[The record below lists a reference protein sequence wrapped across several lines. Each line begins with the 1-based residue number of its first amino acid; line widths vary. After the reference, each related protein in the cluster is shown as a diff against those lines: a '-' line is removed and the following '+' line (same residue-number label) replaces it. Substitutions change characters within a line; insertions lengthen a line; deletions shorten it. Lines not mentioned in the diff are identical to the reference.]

1 MRCLED
7 YTFANKPLVVI
18 SAQAPSLA
26 KHPVDDGMAQ
36 GANFYDTFS
45 RIMSILAIVLLLTG
59 AVLHTA
65 WNLILKQSK
74 DKYIAT
80 WWMLITGGVVAL
92 TALLFTGLP
101 PREMWKFAFFSV
113 MTEAVY
119 FIALSYAYHDNEFSL
134 IYPVARGSAP
144 AFLAL
149 WSFIFLHEQL
159 TRGGMLGL
167 ALIISGLLIIGISTL
182 MQSHV
187 SRLHFKGLAVAL
199 FIALLISIY
208 TTIDG
213 AAVRH
218 GTAYALPYVMTMFAL
233 VPLPITPFIV
243 RQYGWPRLKEEW
255 NRLGLLLSI
264 TGLLGVFSYLLAVV
278 AFSIAPL
285 SYSGAIREVSVVFG
299 AFAGWWLLKEKMGA
313 MRVLGAIVI
322 FAGILIIA
330 MFG

>member
-26 KHPVDDGMAQ
+26 KHPVDGGMAQ

-119 FIALSYAYHDNEFSL
+119 FIALTYAYHDNEFSL

-187 SRLHFKGLAVAL
+187 SHLHFKGLAVAL